1 MIKRSQ
7 NSAAKSSVAQ
17 PIISWEITSTV
28 IYYKHAVF
36 YMRQITLLMREVC
49 YPISTASTLEVLT
62 INARWNRYL
71 VYITRWKTSS
81 PSLKNNTCPLPAP
94 LTSWLNNGLHQFDI

>member
-36 YMRQITLLMREVC
+36 YMRQIILLMREVC

-71 VYITRWKTSS
+71 VYITLWKTSS
-81 PSLKNNTCPLPAP
+81 PSPKNKKFPLIVLLMFWPSNA
-94 LTSWLNNGLHQFDI
+94 LHQFEI

>member
-36 YMRQITLLMREVC
+36 YMRQITSLMREVC
-49 YPISTASTLEVLT
+49 YPISTASTLAVLT
-62 INARWNRYL
+62 INVRWNRYP
-71 VYITRWKTSS
+71 VYITQWKTSS
-81 PSLKNNTCPLPAP
+81 LSLKNKTFP
-94 LTSWLNNGLHQFDI
+94 LTEPLMSWLSNALHQFDI